1 MEAQKN
7 IARPDPAIV
16 KRAAGFSSATIHEA
30 MGRRGALSYGIK
42 PIFPELKLCGPV
54 VTVSSPP
61 VDNLTIHQAIYRC
74 QRGDVLLVTVG
85 GAYEAGYWGEIMT
98 AAAQARGIVGLV
110 IDGCVRDADLIHE
123 TGFPIF
129 SRGLSIRGTNKRGG
143 GAINAPLLMD
153 GTVVHPG
160 DLIVGDR
167 DGLVV
172 VPRVE
177 IAQILDESQK
187 REEKEEKIVKELKA
201 GKSTLEIYGWR

>member
-1 MEAQKN
+1 M
-7 IARPDPAIV
+7 
-16 KRAAGFSSATIHEA
+16 AT
-30 MGRRGALSYGIK
+30 
-42 PIFPELKLCGPV
+42 
-54 VTVSSPP
+54 
-61 VDNLTIHQAIYRC
+61 
-74 QRGDVLLVTVG
+74 
-85 GAYEAGYWGEIMT
+85 
-98 AAAQARGIVGLV
+98 AAQARGITGLV

-123 TGFPIF
+123 MGFPIF

-143 GAINAPLLMD
+143 GTINAPLLMD

-172 VPRVE
+172 LPRAE

-201 GKSTLEIYGWR
+201 GKSTLEIYGWK